1 MGLPSLSARRM
12 VTVTSLSVRSAGKY
26 KKSALSIELAPCTV
40 GCSTGP
46 GGSVYR
52 TSLGTMCATGLP
64 DASCGESG
72 VTQNRSMPLPL
83 LCDPVPWF
91 HRGLPSRPARRDGKA
106 RWPPLSLFA
115 VLRYEAFSL
124 AKCDLR
130 IDAHCGWSGEWARK
144 LEVVRI
150 HPHLYKPVFTG
161 RVHVTVSL
169 QRRDVIGAGQAVLR
183 WRCRCAGGPAE
194 ESG

>member
-1 MGLPSLSARRM
+1 MEVA
-12 VTVTSLSVRSAGKY
+12 
-26 KKSALSIELAPCTV
+26 
-40 GCSTGP
+40 
-46 GGSVYR
+46 
-52 TSLGTMCATGLP
+52 LP
-64 DASCGESG
+64 DDGSD
-72 VTQNRSMPLPL
+72 L
-83 LCDPVPWF
+83 VPWLD
-91 HRGLPSRPARRDGKA
+91 RGLPNRPTCRDCKA
-106 RWPPLSLFA
+106 RWPPLCLLS
-115 VLRYEAFSL
+115 VLQYEASSL
-124 AKCDLR
+124 AICNLR
-130 IDAHCGWSGEWARK
+130 IDARRSRGGEWARK